1 MVFNILF
8 FTMFFWI
15 FIDIMPGLETPQGVF
30 GSFITSVLFG
40 IIYYSLPSILKF
52 FKFPVNF
59 SGKFLVG
66 TLLIMLMLL
75 LLSAVLPNV
84 LTISPGYVGGGDFIF
99 FTMPKFFELPTSFA
113 VLVFSSALSVLCSII
128 LEKYGK

>member
-15 FIDIMPGLETPQGVF
+15 FIDIMPGLEAPQGIF
-30 GSFITSVLFG
+30 GNFITAVLFG

-66 TLLIMLMLL
+66 TLLVMLMLL
-75 LLSAVLPNV
+75 LLSALLPSV
-84 LTISPGYVGGGDFIF
+84 LTITPGYVGGGDFIF
-99 FTMPKFFELPTSFA
+99 FTMPKIFELPTSFA
-113 VLVFSSALSVLCSII
+113 VLVFSSAVSVLCSII